1 MWSRIT
7 SEKNSFVELFDVL
20 LFENEIL
27 LIDCSSARLY
37 IIIHGD
43 SFCFRP
49 RGGVGSEQPP
59 SSDSDDY
66 ATVHRQGAGS
76 YGQNLDVYTVP
87 KVQVSGPSNANE
99 SASVING

>member
-1 MWSRIT
+1 MYEI
-7 SEKNSFVELFDVL
+7 ELQARNVQL
-20 LFENEIL
+20 AL
-27 LIDCSSARLY
+27 SSSTGRHSS
-37 IIIHGD
+37 ICDG

-49 RGGVGSEQPP
+49 RGGIGSEQPP

-66 ATVHRQGAGS
+66 GAAHHQGAAG

-87 KVQVSGPSNANE
+87 KVQVSGPSNADE